1 MKKISEPDWKVFK
14 KIKIKAIDTFCN
26 KALSEFEEVI
36 KDKKGG
42 AHEAYTLLYRL
53 VQNRDKH
60 MALIF
65 DGQSRSK
72 APLQLLA
79 MRGEDLVDNELLE
92 QLSEEILEKSDPIK
106 ANW

>member
-14 KIKIKAIDTFCN
+14 EIKIKAIDTFCN
-26 KALSEFEEVI
+26 KALAEFEEVI

-42 AHEAYTLLYRL
+42 SHETYALLYRL
-53 VQNRDKH
+53 VQNRDKQI
-60 MALIF
+60 ALIF

-79 MRGEDLVDNELLE
+79 MRGEGLVDKELLD
-92 QLSEEILEKSDPIK
+92 QLSEEILEKSDPAKI
-106 ANW
+106 NW

>member
-14 KIKIKAIDTFCN
+14 EIKIKAIETFCN
-26 KALSEFEEVI
+26 NALSEFDEVI

-42 AHEAYTLLYRL
+42 SHEAYALLYRL
-53 VQNRDKH
+53 VKNRDKQ

-79 MRGEDLVDNELLE
+79 MRGEGLVDMELLE
-92 QLSEEILEKSDPIK
+92 QLSEEILEKSDPAK
-106 ANW
+106 VNW